1 MYILENYRGYFILSC
16 VSMQGFFQI
25 IPSPDP
31 EVRRTEARRERF
43 SARSGG
49 GSPAGA
55 EANSAARTASN
66 FHALT
71 YTIREVIRIM
81 KKERKQRLAFEA
93 IRSGFP
99 QLRQAAVR
107 SGARSLL
114 HHERIIRSQIRR
126 LQAVP
131 GQLFPDYQATM
142 EGYAALLD
150 DVSRRLLEQ
159 YNQAHRT
166 AYRFEDVTAG
176 RRDSYLKSGILSV
189 LVASHIPQMVSAEF
203 ARLLP
208 ENPRDE
214 YPEARRSRRKFCLHL
229 GDTNTGKTYQAIQ
242 RLKAVR
248 SGIYLAPLRILA
260 LENFE
265 RLNREGIPCSLVT
278 GEEEFLVPHAEHLCC
293 TVEKA
298 ALNGRYDVAVLD
310 EVQLLS
316 DAQRGDA
323 WTRAILGLRCPE
335 IHLCGAALAKEQLLT
350 MIRDCGDVCELEEYR
365 RLVPLQMLQKPVRLS
380 DPRPGDAFVAFS
392 KRRVMA
398 LSRAFREKGVQT
410 SVIYGDLP
418 PEVRRAQY
426 ARFLS
431 GQSPVLV
438 ATDAIG
444 MGVNLPI
451 RRIVFTDVEKY
462 DGNIRRPLSTQE
474 VKQIAGRA
482 GRIGIYDIGYVG
494 ALDQEEAD
502 FIAYQLQAEDEPV
515 RQAVVGPSEAILEI
529 PLLPLQEKLALWS
542 TRGESLPYYR
552 KKDLRDELLILEL
565 LKPYALPE
573 SVEWQLMRVPFDL
586 ENDVLPVQFDAY
598 VKERFVQGRSEL
610 TKPQPAGQTRTDL
623 ETYYQQIS
631 LYYACSK
638 AMGLPVDQPW
648 VLESRERVSRK
659 IQALLERL

>member
-1 MYILENYRGYFILSC
+1 
-16 VSMQGFFQI
+16 
-25 IPSPDP
+25 
-31 EVRRTEARRERF
+31 
-43 SARSGG
+43 
-49 GSPAGA
+49 
-55 EANSAARTASN
+55 
-66 FHALT
+66 
-71 YTIREVIRIM
+71 
-81 KKERKQRLAFEA
+81 
-93 IRSGFP
+93 
-99 QLRQAAVR
+99 
-107 SGARSLL
+107 
-114 HHERIIRSQIRR
+114 
-126 LQAVP
+126 
-131 GQLFPDYQATM
+131 
-142 EGYAALLD
+142 
-150 DVSRRLLEQ
+150 
-159 YNQAHRT
+159 
-166 AYRFEDVTAG
+166 
-176 RRDSYLKSGILSV
+176 
-189 LVASHIPQMVSAEF
+189 
-203 ARLLP
+203 
-208 ENPRDE
+208 
-214 YPEARRSRRKFCLHL
+214 
-229 GDTNTGKTYQAIQ
+229 
-242 RLKAVR
+242 
-248 SGIYLAPLRILA
+248 
-260 LENFE
+260 
-265 RLNREGIPCSLVT
+265 
-278 GEEEFLVPHAEHLCC
+278 
-293 TVEKA
+293 
-298 ALNGRYDVAVLD
+298 
-310 EVQLLS
+310 
-316 DAQRGDA
+316 
-323 WTRAILGLRCPE
+323 
-335 IHLCGAALAKEQLLT
+335 
-350 MIRDCGDVCELEEYR
+350 
-365 RLVPLQMLQKPVRLS
+365 
-380 DPRPGDAFVAFS
+380 
-392 KRRVMA
+392 MA

-482 GRIGIYDIGYVG
+482 GRIGIYDTGYVG

-610 TKPQPAGQTRTDL
+610 TKPQPVGQTRTDL